1 MTLPPDKP
9 AERKA
14 SVHRTGA
21 LGRLV
26 LVIGALCIALPDP
39 AGAQEKRTLFDML
52 FGPRRAAP
60 PSPNDPRFKK
70 VPQPDRPRPPKRVAK
85 PVEAETAPPVEKA
98 ADARKLLVVGDFIA
112 SGAGDGLTD
121 AFATTPGILVVEKPN
136 GSSGLVRDD
145 YYNWLTE
152 LPRLLDEERPSAIII
167 ALGTNDRQQMV
178 INGQRE
184 KFGTDLWYEEY
195 GRRITA
201 LAAIAKA
208 RKVPQ
213 IWVGLPP
220 FQAPSMSAYA
230 VTLNGILEPAI
241 EKAGGTF
248 IDVWDG
254 FADETGKFVST
265 ASDINGQPARLRS
278 NDGIGL
284 TKAGRRK
291 LAFYLEKPVRD
302 LFGQSVETA
311 KVPAFRLDNESLPDL
326 LSLSAPGSQVLETT
340 VPIGITD
347 PDLDG
352 GAELLGSGRS
362 SFPQSPSAPR
372 RTLLERGELPPAPT
386 DRADNVR
393 SPSTP

>member
-9 AERKA
+9 TERQA
-14 SVHRTGA
+14 PARWTGA
-21 LGRLV
+21 VGRLV
-26 LVIGALCIALPDP
+26 LVVSALSLAMPQTVV
-39 AGAQEKRTLFDML
+39 AQEKRTLFDLL

-60 PSPNDPRFKK
+60 PSADDPRFKK
-70 VPQPDRPRPPKRVAK
+70 VPQPSRPRAPKRVAK
-85 PVEAETAPPVEKA
+85 PVEAEVAPPVEKA

-121 AFATTPGILVVEKPN
+121 AFTTTPGILVVEKPN

-152 LPRLLDEERPSAIII
+152 LPRLLEEERPAALII

-195 GRRITA
+195 GRRVTA
-201 LAAIAKA
+201 LAAVAKA

-213 IWVGLPP
+213 IWLGLPP

-230 VTLNGILEPAI
+230 ATLNGMFEPIIA
-241 EKAGGTF
+241 KAGGTF

-265 ASDINGQPARLRS
+265 GSDINGQPARLRS

-291 LAFYLEKPVRD
+291 IAFYLEKPVRD
-302 LFGQSVETA
+302 LFGQTIETA
-311 KVPAFRLDNESLPDL
+311 IVPAFRLDNESLPDL
-326 LSLSAPGSQVLETT
+326 LNLSAPGSQVLETT
-340 VPIGITD
+340 VPVGITD

-352 GAELLGSGRS
+352 GTELLGAGRS
-362 SFPQSPSAPR
+362 NFPQSPSAPR
-372 RTLLERGELPPAPT
+372 RALLERGEMPPAPS
-386 DRADNVR
+386 DRADNMR
-393 SPSTP
+393 SPITP